1 VSNNTV
7 KLVAS
12 LSVAVVCA
20 AVVAVIEHAL
30 LEAIT
35 VFAGRSK
42 HCV

>member
-30 LEAIT
+30 FIFNPTSNHLSAI
-35 VFAGRSK
+35 
-42 HCV
+42 